1 MKLKLKAE
9 ENGQTEEV
17 ASIEVRDGKAVVWVG
32 GNKYEFEINE
42 GKGEFISLVTLE
54 VNQL

>member
-17 ASIEVRDGKAVVWVG
+17 ASIEVKEGVAIITAGGRRFRMDKDDAQRD
-32 GNKYEFEINE
+32 
-42 GKGEFISLVTLE
+42 FISITTLE

>member
-42 GKGEFISLVTLE
+42 GKGGFISLVTLE